1 MLPRFTRRLA
11 ALFASCLWLT
21 ASAAQVMPAEY
32 LGSYTW
38 TWETEGFGGFSGLEV
53 SADGAGFTTI
63 SDRGALATGRFRRE
77 AGRIAGIDEATLTRL
92 GNTFG
97 RVVDPFMADAEG
109 LAIDGQGRIFISFEG
124 YHRVWTYPTLDRAEW
139 VPVAPAFEAIPNENG
154 GLEALAVDGQGRL
167 HAIPERSGQLTRP
180 FPVYRLE
187 GETWTQPFSI
197 PRSDGFLMVGADFDD
212 EGRLYTL
219 ERGFSGF
226 GFRSRVRRFT
236 LKDDR
241 IVQDDTLLTTHTL
254 RHDNLEGLS
263 VWRDAE
269 GDIRLT
275 MISDDNFQ
283 PIQRTE
289 FVEYRVPE
297 GS

>member
-1 MLPRFTRRLA
+1 M
-11 ALFASCLWLT
+11 
-21 ASAAQVMPAEY
+21 
-32 LGSYTW
+32 
-38 TWETEGFGGFSGLEV
+38 
-53 SADGAGFTTI
+53 
-63 SDRGALATGRFRRE
+63 
-77 AGRIAGIDEATLTRL
+77 
-92 GNTFG
+92 
-97 RVVDPFMADAEG
+97 
-109 LAIDGQGRIFISFEG
+109 
-124 YHRVWTYPTLDRAEW
+124 
-139 VPVAPAFEAIPNENG
+139 
-154 GLEALAVDGQGRL
+154 
-167 HAIPERSGQLTRP
+167 
-180 FPVYRLE
+180 
-187 GETWTQPFSI
+187 
-197 PRSDGFLMVGADFDD
+197 
-212 EGRLYTL
+212 
-219 ERGFSGF
+219 
-226 GFRSRVRRFT
+226 RRFT